1 MQTKRAWFRKLAVAP
16 IKVAPCLYML
26 VAVITSATFVPAEA
40 QTFFP
45 IVQDYECAQFPN
57 GEEFLTKRTSTGFQ
71 LVKAAEVKEK
81 YKAERRILTQRTKLL
96 NELLSGYQKSRV
108 ALGKLIKG
116 ANKILSKI
124 FGDDPI
130 PSEIP
135 PGEAEVRVFAL
146 KQRLL
151 NRDLELKSLGELLD
165 GCGKG
170 LTVKKGRGT
179 PIGVSIVPVS
189 AASSNSIYGGFII
202 YSSKIK
208 NQFSRTP
215 TGYNVCLKLIF
226 ADGAAS
232 SFYTGFGD
240 DNLCFSGSGKFEGV
254 PQSVCNGFVPPG
266 QAGFLIQKRQYAF
279 TSLPD
284 ATTDQLLERMR
295 LEVLQDQPIVGVLV
309 LPVTLSRDASLK
321 ACEAF

>member
-1 MQTKRAWFRKLAVAP
+1 MQNEFAWFRKLALV
-16 IKVAPCLYML
+16 PCFYLL
-26 VAVITSATFVPAEA
+26 VLLTGFPLHAVEA

-45 IVQDYECAQFPN
+45 IVESYECAQFPN
-57 GEEFLTKRTSTGFQ
+57 GQEFLTKRTSTGFQ
-71 LVKAAEVKEK
+71 LVRAAEVKEK
-81 YKAERRILTQRTKLL
+81 YKAERRILAQRIKLI
-96 NELLSGYQKSRV
+96 NQLLSGYEKSRV
-108 ALGKLIKG
+108 SLGKLIKN
-116 ANKILSKI
+116 ANKVLSRI

-130 PSEIP
+130 PSTLP
-135 PGEAEVRVFAL
+135 PAEAEVRVFAL

-151 NRDLELKSLGELLD
+151 NRDLQLTSIGDLLD

-189 AASSNSIYGGFII
+189 AASTNSIFGGFVI
-202 YSSKIK
+202 YSPKLK
-208 NQFSRTP
+208 NQFSRVP

-254 PQSVCNGFVPPG
+254 PQGVCDGFVPPG
-266 QAGFLIQKRQYAF
+266 HAGYLIQKRQYAF

-284 ATTDQLLERMR
+284 ATTEQLLERMR
-295 LEVLQDQPIVGVLV
+295 LEVLQDQPIVGVMV
-309 LPVTLSRDASLK
+309 FPVTLSRDASVK

>member
-1 MQTKRAWFRKLAVAP
+1 MKSD
-16 IKVAPCLYML
+16 CLHRRSL
-26 VAVITSATFVPAEA
+26 IAACVLGLTFFNSLSNSQA
-40 QTFFP
+40 QTFYP
-45 IVQDYECAQFPN
+45 IVENYECAQFPN
-57 GEEFLTKRTSTGFQ
+57 GEEFLIKRTNTGFN
-71 LVKAAEVKEK
+71 LVKASEVKEK
-81 YKAERRILTQRTKLL
+81 YKSERRVLAQRTKLL

-108 ALGKLIKG
+108 ALGNLVKN
-116 ANKILSKI
+116 ANKIISKI
-124 FGDDPI
+124 FGDDVI
-130 PSEIP
+130 PSSLP
-135 PGEAEVRVFAL
+135 PSEAEVKVFAL

-151 NRDLELKSLGELLD
+151 SRDLQLKSLGELLD
-165 GCGKG
+165 SCGKG

-189 AASSNSIYGGFII
+189 AASANSIYGGFII

-240 DNLCFSGSGKFEGV
+240 DNICYPGSGKFDGV
-254 PQSVCNGFVPPG
+254 AESVCNSFVPKG
-266 QAGFLIQKRQYAF
+266 QAGYLIQKRQYAF

-284 ATTDQLLERMR
+284 ATTEQLLERIR
-295 LEVLQDQPIVGVLV
+295 LEVLQDQPIVGVMV
-309 LPVTLSRDASLK
+309 FPVTLSRDASVK
-321 ACEAF
+321 ACESF